1 MDLVAA
7 KVWHRK
13 QLERAERAPSTIANY
28 GMYEQRFLDY
38 LEQHELDP
46 ALEML
51 NPEVVED
58 CVDWMRTFTKG
69 SRDGAV
75 GMNQMR
81 TVMRAW
87 GRALWKRKVYPHN
100 PMEGAEIPRLK
111 RVVRQPFTEDQA
123 RRLLQAAAVGPDPI
137 RDRAFLLLLADTG
150 CRIGELAEATVQ
162 DVDAEAGT
170 ILFRHTK
177 NGHERLVRFRVPG
190 KRTGG
195 AGVLA
200 LKQWLRVRQAQ
211 RGVTA
216 LFTFE
221 DGWPMDARRLRD
233 RHSLLGK
240 IAGVSPCMPHL
251 WRHTNISEFMA
262 ERPGAREQLAD
273 RVGHSR
279 LLATY
284 VHVTPRSAES
294 AAGVASLSEK
304 WRL

>member
-7 KVWHRK
+7 KVWHLQ
-13 QLERAERAPSTIANY
+13 QLERKGRAKSTLKNY
-28 GMYEQRFLDY
+28 GLYEQRFLDY
-38 LEQHELDP
+38 LEQHEFEP
-46 ALEML
+46 ALDLL
-51 NPEVVED
+51 NPETVED

-69 SRDGAV
+69 SREGKV
-75 GMNQMR
+75 GMNQLR
-81 TVMRAW
+81 VVMRAW

-100 PMEGAEIPRLK
+100 PMEGVEIARVK
-111 RVVRQPFTEDQA
+111 RIVRQPFTEDQA
-123 RRLLQAAAVGPDPI
+123 RRLLQAAAIGPDPI
-137 RDRAFLLLLADTG
+137 RDRAILLLLADTG

-195 AGVLA
+195 AAVTA
-200 LKQWLRVRQAQ
+200 LKQWLKVREA
-211 RGVTA
+211 RPGVDV
-216 LFTFE
+216 LFTLA
-221 DGWPMDARRLRD
+221 DGWPMDDRRIRE
-233 RHSLLGK
+233 RHALLGK
-240 IAGVSPCMPHL
+240 FAGISPCYPHL

-273 RVGHSR
+273 RVGHSE